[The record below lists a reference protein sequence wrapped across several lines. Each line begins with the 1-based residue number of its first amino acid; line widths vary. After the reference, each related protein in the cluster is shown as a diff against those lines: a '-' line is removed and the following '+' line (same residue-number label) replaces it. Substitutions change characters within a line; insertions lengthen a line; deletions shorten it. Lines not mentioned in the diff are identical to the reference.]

1 MTGVKGPQGHGYAT
15 AVERLLDDGSA
26 VGLPDAE
33 LLDRFVGRRD
43 EAAFAALVDRHGPMV
58 LGVCR
63 RLIRDP
69 HDADDAFQAVFL
81 ILARKAGGIGR
92 KELVGNWLYGVSR
105 RVATRARVLAAR
117 RAKSDG
123 LFDPDAR
130 RVPGPADSLAHDEL
144 GARLHEEVGRLPER
158 YRAPVVA
165 CYFEGKSCEEAAALL
180 RCPVGT
186 VKGRLARARDL
197 LRRRL
202 ERRGVTAPAA
212 ALATALAAPDLRA
225 AISPVLVA
233 QAARAGLVASSP
245 SAWLT
250 AAVASSASR
259 SLAEGVIRAMFYSK
273 LRSLALPAGLVVAG
287 LLAAGAGLAA
297 PQQGAPNPPAETP
310 KASEEASQATASPPQ
325 AAPGRP
331 SPPRS
336 GVPGVMGGGG
346 MGVGG
351 GMMGGGGRSPNVE
364 VPSMGPISAPLAIAR
379 HAAFLEA
386 EVGGGEANAPI
397 YEALDRKVSFRLGED
412 ATLTDFLK
420 GVRAVEVAGGKRLPV
435 FVSRSG
441 LAEAEAAMDRPVELE
456 LDDVPLKAALR
467 LVLKD
472 LGLAYCVRDGV
483 VIISSFEE
491 IRIELNEAIFELLGR
506 SPGTYELGPQGSV
519 IKFE

>member
-1 MTGVKGPQGHGYAT
+1 
-15 AVERLLDDGSA
+15 
-26 VGLPDAE
+26 
-33 LLDRFVGRRD
+33 
-43 EAAFAALVDRHGPMV
+43 
-58 LGVCR
+58 
-63 RLIRDP
+63 
-69 HDADDAFQAVFL
+69 
-81 ILARKAGGIGR
+81 
-92 KELVGNWLYGVSR
+92 
-105 RVATRARVLAAR
+105 
-117 RAKSDG
+117 
-123 LFDPDAR
+123 
-130 RVPGPADSLAHDEL
+130 
-144 GARLHEEVGRLPER
+144 
-158 YRAPVVA
+158 
-165 CYFEGKSCEEAAALL
+165 
-180 RCPVGT
+180 
-186 VKGRLARARDL
+186 
-197 LRRRL
+197 
-202 ERRGVTAPAA
+202 
-212 ALATALAAPDLRA
+212 
-225 AISPVLVA
+225 
-233 QAARAGLVASSP
+233 
-245 SAWLT
+245 
-250 AAVASSASR
+250 
-259 SLAEGVIRAMFYSK
+259 
-273 LRSLALPAGLVVAG
+273 
-287 LLAAGAGLAA
+287 
-297 PQQGAPNPPAETP
+297 
-310 KASEEASQATASPPQ
+310 
-325 AAPGRP
+325 
-331 SPPRS
+331 
-336 GVPGVMGGGG
+336 MGGGG